1 MAGSPTYI
9 DRSKPIDPN
18 YSQYLNTVTNLAETS
33 GKSTRASFNN
43 YVTARQGVFS
53 GAFGSS
59 ESNISIASDI
69 LDITK
74 NSTGDITIRR
84 TYHINPETGTSDTLI
99 GIETDGIEL
108 PYQELFLIGVAGDTI
123 SITHD
128 SGSVTGTQRAILCP
142 NNTTYTVSGDD
153 VVHLIYD
160 TSLTKWIVL
169 SAVGSSSGDN
179 LGNHTA
185 TQNLDMGNY
194 NIANLGSL
202 YQGNGTGSQISLA
215 STMALSASTN
225 MNLSDSAGIFLNS
238 NQTTPSVEF
247 LRKVNPYVDNIDL
260 GDATHRWGDIFLQSG
275 TGTSKIYLDGGGD
288 TYITGSATS
297 GRINIYNDG
306 SNITSFGTFGI
317 LTTDV
322 DINGNEL
329 ILDPDGDS
337 IISSISD
344 DNIQISTGGSVRASI
359 SNTGLLMA
367 TPITMLSS
375 DIDLDGNELTI
386 DVDGDSYIQAVSD
399 DTIQVVT
406 SGTLR
411 LQVDNSLVF
420 ANQDVGVIT
429 GKSVK
434 GFFGVIGLQVS
445 SSTLTVGSAGSLQ
458 VPYLSSTTTYSTG
471 VNSTLDGI
479 FGNLDGCMGIQY
491 NSTSPTYTVWYR
503 LNGGWRRTFLT

>member
-215 STMALSASTN
+215 STMSITASAN
-225 MNLSDSAGIFLNS
+225 MNLADSAGIFLNS
-238 NQTTPSVEF
+238 DQTAVAVEF
-247 LRKVNPYVDNIDL
+247 ARKVRPYVDNIDL

-306 SNITSFGTFGI
+306 TNRTAFTTSGISLISNDMTDIGTLKFDSTG
-317 LTTDV
+317 TPTATDTAISSLGGNLYYNV
-322 DINGNEL
+322 LATNDSHFFQINGTSEVEIDADGLDIKTGWLEL
-329 ILDPDGDS
+329 SERTAP
-337 IISSISD
+337 
-344 DNIQISTGGSVRASI
+344 
-359 SNTGLLMA
+359 TGLSNSARIYAKDNGSGKTQLVVIFA
-367 TPITMLSS
+367 T
-375 DIDLDGNELTI
+375 GAE
-386 DVDGDSYIQAVSD
+386 
-399 DTIQVVT
+399 QVIAT
-406 SGTLR
+406 
-411 LQVDNSLVF
+411 Q
-420 ANQDVGVIT
+420 
-429 GKSVK
+429 
-434 GFFGVIGLQVS
+434 
-445 SSTLTVGSAGSLQ
+445 
-458 VPYLSSTTTYSTG
+458 P
-471 VNSTLDGI
+471 
-479 FGNLDGCMGIQY
+479 
-491 NSTSPTYTVWYR
+491 
-503 LNGGWRRTFLT
+503 

>member
-1 MAGSPTYI
+1 MGKPRSIFNRNANLDREVSKQFGQDRQNATGMSSTFRSMPLLPPEVSSGQNTKIGVDTEKTSTLYLTSLRLDSQNRI
-9 DRSKPIDPN
+9 D
-18 YSQYLNTVTNLAETS
+18 
-33 GKSTRASFNN
+33 
-43 YVTARQGVFS
+43 
-53 GAFGSS
+53 FGS
-59 ESNISIASDI
+59 
-69 LDITK
+69 IT
-74 NSTGDITIRR
+74 GIT
-84 TYHINPETGTSDTLI
+84 YGT
-99 GIETDGIEL
+99 
-108 PYQELFLIGVAGDTI
+108 
-123 SITHD
+123 
-128 SGSVTGTQRAILCP
+128 
-142 NNTTYTVSGDD
+142 
-153 VVHLIYD
+153 
-160 TSLTKWIVL
+160 
-169 SAVGSSSGDN
+169 SSSGSEVHRFDIGGSTVLQVQSSVIDCRQDLVNTTSLKSVGTTLYPFLDVNTKELSLKAVTAPSSPNNGELWHNTSDN
-179 LGNHTA
+179 KVYVRSGGVTSEVGGTA
-185 TQNLDMGNY
+185 GL
-194 NIANLGSL
+194 
-202 YQGNGTGSQISLA
+202 
-215 STMALSASTN
+215 TN
-225 MNLSDSAGIFLNS
+225 
-238 NQTTPSVEF
+238 P
-247 LRKVNPYVDNIDL
+247 
-260 GDATHRWGDIFLQSG
+260 
-275 TGTSKIYLDGGGD
+275 
-288 TYITGSATS
+288 
-297 GRINIYNDG
+297 
-306 SNITSFGTFGI
+306 
-317 LTTDV
+317 LTTDL
-322 DINGNEL
+322 DLNGNEL

-386 DVDGDSYIQAVSD
+386 DADGDSYIQAVSD

-503 LNGGWRRTFLT
+503 LNGGWRRNFLT